1 MQIDI
6 NLIKNKSDVWINKNY
21 PDIYLFIETIQLGKT
36 WKEKLYIHHKDIK
49 DIPKCYCNKELI
61 YKSFTKGYGS
71 YCSTKCLSNSE
82 EIKNKRKQSCITKYG
97 VENPMQN
104 KIFSEKLKETI
115 FNKYGV
121 ENISKLKSIKDKIK
135 KTNINK
141 FGYEYVSQIPSV
153 KNILSDKMI
162 ARQEE
167 LTTKRNSQIYQ
178 YLESKTKNLNIKLIA
193 NNSSNYKFL
202 CINCNN
208 EFNIHKNLLNDRIKN
223 KNTICI
229 ICNKINSSSDAQ
241 EQLYNYIKTIY
252 NGIIL
257 KNNRSIINGELDI
270 YLPELQ
276 IAIEFNGIYWH
287 SDIYKDKNYHINK
300 TNECINLNIKLIHI
314 WEDEWL
320 QKKEIILS
328 RIKNLIGISNKIYAR
343 KCIIKEIDNKEYK
356 LFIEENHLQ
365 GFVGAKIKLGLFH
378 NNEIVS
384 VMSFGN
390 LRKNMGY
397 IKQEGCFE
405 LLRFCNKLNYSV
417 IGGASKLLNYF
428 IKNNRVLNII
438 SYANIDWS
446 FGELYKNLGF
456 TKLYDT
462 KPNYFYYKNGNRY
475 NRFSFRKDILIKRGY
490 NKSLSESEIMKKEGY
505 YKIYNCGNSKY
516 ELKIYTL

>member
-1 MQIDI
+1 M
-6 NLIKNKSDVWINKNY
+6 
-21 PDIYLFIETIQLGKT
+21 
-36 WKEKLYIHHKDIK
+36 
-49 DIPKCYCNKELI
+49 
-61 YKSFTKGYGS
+61 
-71 YCSTKCLSNSE
+71 
-82 EIKNKRKQSCITKYG
+82 
-97 VENPMQN
+97 
-104 KIFSEKLKETI
+104 
-115 FNKYGV
+115 
-121 ENISKLKSIKDKIK
+121 
-135 KTNINK
+135 
-141 FGYEYVSQIPSV
+141 
-153 KNILSDKMI
+153 
-162 ARQEE
+162 
-167 LTTKRNSQIYQ
+167 
-178 YLESKTKNLNIKLIA
+178 
-193 NNSSNYKFL
+193 
-202 CINCNN
+202 
-208 EFNIHKNLLNDRIKN
+208 NDRIKN

-397 IKQEGCFE
+397 IYKSICIQ
-405 LLRFCNKLNYSV
+405 
-417 IGGASKLLNYF
+417 
-428 IKNNRVLNII
+428 II
-438 SYANIDWS
+438 
-446 FGELYKNLGF
+446 
-456 TKLYDT
+456 
-462 KPNYFYYKNGNRY
+462 
-475 NRFSFRKDILIKRGY
+475 
-490 NKSLSESEIMKKEGY
+490 
-505 YKIYNCGNSKY
+505 
-516 ELKIYTL
+516 